1 MKKNMKVSEFFYT
14 LITVGG
20 FSRGKTIRL
29 DSIPKHYSEPAY
41 AHTMCYNERFVQFFE
56 KEGTSRDYCGPKYP
70 RQIFIDIDGSKGD
83 RESLKSTTYEFI
95 NDFVHQYGVD
105 VNCIGI
111 YFSGK
116 KGFHIEIPPSLF
128 GVTPAFNIEKS
139 IKALVEQLIAGKR
152 IKPAVD
158 MCIYSSNR
166 MFRLANS
173 VHQDSGLYKIPLKLD
188 ELLKLS
194 ISQIELLAANP
205 RTPDWM
211 VKAAP
216 VPELVALWE
225 EVQLLSNRS
234 PLKELHLLL
243 EETAFDGN
251 RHNKAFEIA
260 RKAKFV
266 GYDDNTILTL
276 LLSWNNKNDPP
287 ISDDQWFRTMLQG
300 VKVDQNCSTV
310 SPNLLHGLNQIVPV
324 LSVVKKLSDAEFRG
338 FIHLLLL
345 TNMKEKQW
353 CGIMIP
359 VGSMVCSYLSLADR
373 SQITINQAR
382 RVIKKL
388 VGNGYM
394 TKRLLSS
401 NRGQLLTWN
410 GLIRDLYNPENGAI
424 PLNGENSGAQSKVV
438 TTVSYWDSTGKD
450 EAEILADSSGE
461 AKIHNQTPTTI

>member
-1 MKKNMKVSEFFYT
+1 MKKNMKISEFLYT

-29 DSIPKHYSEPAY
+29 DSIRKEYSKPAY
-41 AHTMCYNERFVQFFE
+41 AHTMCYNDRFLQFFE
-56 KEGTSRDYCGPKYP
+56 KEATSRDFCGPKYP

-83 RESLKSTTYEFI
+83 RESLKSATYEFI

-128 GVTPAFNIEKS
+128 GIAPGYNVEKS
-139 IKALVEQLIAGKR
+139 IKALVAHLIDSRRIQAG
-152 IKPAVD
+152 VD

-194 ISQIELLAANP
+194 ISQIELLAENP
-205 RTPDWM
+205 RTSSWM
-211 VKAAP
+211 VKGAP

-243 EETAFDGN
+243 QETAFNGS

-266 GYDDNTILTL
+266 GYDENTILTL

-300 VKVDQNCSTV
+300 VKVNQNCSSL

-345 TNMKEKQW
+345 TNTKEKQW
-353 CGIMIP
+353 CGILIP
-359 VGSMVCSYLSLADR
+359 VGSLVCSYMSLADR

-388 VGNGYM
+388 ITNGYM

-401 NRGQLLTWN
+401 NRGQLLSWK
-410 GLIRDLYNPENGAI
+410 GRIRDLYSPENGTI
-424 PLNGENSGAQSKVV
+424 PLNGVDSGARSKVV
-438 TTVSYWDSTGKD
+438 TPVSSWDSTGKD
-450 EAEILADSSGE
+450 EEKISAESSGE
-461 AKIHNQTPTTI
+461 DDIHNLTPTTI

>member
-1 MKKNMKVSEFFYT
+1 MKVSEFFYT

-83 RESLKSTTYEFI
+83 RESLKSATHDFI
-95 NDFVHQYGVD
+95 TDLIQKYGID
-105 VNCIGI
+105 ENCIGI

-116 KGFHIEIPPSLF
+116 KGFHIEMSPSLF
-128 GVTPAFNIEKS
+128 GITPGFNIEKS
-139 IKALVEQLIAGKR
+139 IKALIEHLIGGMR
-152 IKPAVD
+152 IEPAVD

-173 VHQDSGLYKIPLKLD
+173 VHQDSGLYKIPLRHD

-194 ISQIELLAANP
+194 VNQIEHLAQNP

-211 VKAAP
+211 VKDTKRDQI
-216 VPELVALWE
+216 PELVALWE
-225 EVQLLSNRS
+225 EVQLISNRS

-243 EETAFDGN
+243 EEPAFNGN

-266 GYDDNTILTL
+266 GYDENTILTL
-276 LLSWNNKNDPP
+276 LLNWNRKNNPP
-287 ISDDQWFRTMLQG
+287 ISGEQWFRIMLQG
-300 VKVDQNCSTV
+300 VKVNQNCSTV
-310 SPNLLHGLNQIVPV
+310 SPNLLHGLNQVVPV

-345 TNMKEKQW
+345 TNTKEKRW
-353 CGIMIP
+353 CGIYIP
-359 VGSMVCSYLSLADR
+359 VASLVCSYMSLADR

-382 RVIKKL
+382 SVIKKL
-388 VGNGYM
+388 IENGYM

-401 NRGQLLTWN
+401 NRGQLLTWI
-410 GLIRDLYNPENGAI
+410 GLIRDLYNPENRTI
-424 PLNGENSGAQSKVV
+424 PLNGDDSGTESKAM
-438 TTVSYWDSTGKD
+438 TSVSYAESTGKD
-450 EAEILADSSGE
+450 NAEISSDE
-461 AKIHNQTPTTI
+461 SAEDEILNLTPTTI